1 MSNPTKKELLDFFI
15 DNSSID
21 KIAQHAN
28 KFNPIN
34 IMGMKHMEIRHSK
47 ILAWLLNPNENH
59 GLGDEVLKRFLT
71 TALNNENL
79 KQENNQNTY
88 SPSITPADIYTANLH
103 DAIVKCE
110 WANIDIFIECPTNKW
125 VFIVENK
132 VQSKQHSGQLTRYSN
147 LISKRYNITAE
158 NCDTDKYKLAHIF
171 LTKSREL
178 PDASGDDDYK
188 GDLYHPIGHKDVLN
202 IVTNLT
208 NINKEQLSNR
218 VYNFIQYYLE
228 ILREILEM
236 TDNDLIRLS
245 KELYQKN
252 KKVLDFIYEHAQST
266 EFSLAIDEYFLKD
279 MENSILEKGQK
290 NKKQTITYFAQNK
303 TQFSFL
309 PTSWIEGLT
318 KYKEAGDWGGCEK
331 WWHAYPFI
339 SYIQL
344 DTNNEDKTG
353 KLRLYTEIG
362 PYSNRAHF
370 IEAISHIKNE
380 NKYLQLNTLAMA
392 DGKASEGKYSKIT
405 NLKNFTVKI
414 KDINDA
420 SEIQTGI
427 GTLINDLLDNIKT
440 PILEIITKY
449 QPCNNDQLET

>member
-1 MSNPTKKELLDFFI
+1 M
-15 DNSSID
+15 
-21 KIAQHAN
+21 
-28 KFNPIN
+28 
-34 IMGMKHMEIRHSK
+34 
-47 ILAWLLNPNENH
+47 
-59 GLGDEVLKRFLT
+59 
-71 TALNNENL
+71 
-79 KQENNQNTY
+79 
-88 SPSITPADIYTANLH
+88 H

-110 WANIDIFIECPTNKW
+110 WDNIDIFIECPTNKW

-132 VQSKQHSGQLTRYSN
+132 VQSKQHSDQLTRYSN
-147 LISKRYNITAE
+147 LISDSHNITDE

-171 LTKSREL
+171 LTKSGEL
-178 PDASGDDDYK
+178 PDASGDNNDKD
-188 GDLYHPIGHKDVLN
+188 DLYHPIGHKDVLK

-228 ILREILEM
+228 ILREILDM
-236 TDNDLIRLS
+236 KDSDLIRLS

-252 KKVLDFIYEHAQST
+252 KKVLDFIYEHARTT
-266 EFSLAIDEYFLKD
+266 EFSPAIAGYFLD
-279 MENSILEKGQK
+279 DIGNSILKKGQK
-290 NKKQTITYFAQNK
+290 NKEKTITYFAQNK

-318 KYKEAGDWGGCEK
+318 THKKAGDWGGCEK

-344 DTNNEDKTG
+344 NTNNKDKTG
-353 KLRLYTEIG
+353 KLELYTIIG

-370 IEAISHIKNE
+370 IEAIDKIKND
-380 NKYLQLNTLAMA
+380 NDYLQLSTVAMG
-392 DGKASEGKYSKIT
+392 DGKASKGKSSQIT
-405 NLKNFTVKI
+405 NMDQFTVEI

-427 GTLINDLLDNIKT
+427 GILINDLLDNIEK
-440 PILEIITKY
+440 PILEIITQY